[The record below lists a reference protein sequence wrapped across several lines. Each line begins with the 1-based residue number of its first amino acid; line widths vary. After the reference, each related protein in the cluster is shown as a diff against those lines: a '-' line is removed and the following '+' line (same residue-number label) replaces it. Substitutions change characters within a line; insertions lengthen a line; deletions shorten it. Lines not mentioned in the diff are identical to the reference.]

1 MVDVGSLRVGAPGV
15 GEAGEGDGAGW
26 EGDYRREK
34 VGGEGTGCAMID
46 EQRKV
51 SRTREPSGME

>member
-1 MVDVGSLRVGAPGV
+1 MDGDCVPVRVESEWIPVDIGVVEELPAVGHDLTKRQASITL
-15 GEAGEGDGAGW
+15 
-26 EGDYRREK
+26 
-34 VGGEGTGCAMID
+34 MID